1 MLFLEPGGR
10 QNHEDIV
17 SQSLDVALKTT
28 LQGLSTFTRKRPRP
42 PQTVVYVSSLVDNQ
56 HEKRGGCPSYLWL
69 IDYLSV
75 CLSVCL
81 TDSVSQLLLW
91 LMNGGGKVSTFW
103 WMSCSIL
110 MVSLPHWLCLS
121 VSVYLCQVFFN
132 GFHMR
137 PCFWSS
143 YCCIVT
149 VCLSVQLTVFCLLQK
164 VHTSDD

>member
-56 HEKRGGCPSYLWL
+56 QEKRGGCPSYLWL
-69 IDYLSV
+69 IDCLSV

-81 TDSVSQLLLW
+81 SNWLCLSTVTCGLW
-91 LMNGGGKVSTFW
+91 MGVEKYLPFDECLVLFF
-103 WMSCSIL
+103 L
-110 MVSLPHWLCLS
+110 MVSLALSVCVYLS
-121 VSVYLCQVFFN
+121 VSSVFQWIPYETMILKQLLLYS
-132 GFHMR
+132 H
-137 PCFWSS
+137 
-143 YCCIVT
+143 
-149 VCLSVQLTVFCLLQK
+149 CLSSAFCRKCTRLMINF
-164 VHTSDD
+164 